1 MVFVIFSG
9 FLTGFRCGFR
19 WFSLVFVG
27 WRWLA
32 LGLQL
37 FYRAFAA
44 ISAFWNTVPGPVFVI
59 SPGFSGHSGPNMVAK
74 TIIFVI
80 FLGFFGTF
88 WHQHVTITMNS
99 ASVASP
105 ERAENLG
112 QMTKTNTQ
120 TDPFSGGSILVGFRP
135 LSLFCEDF
143 RFFWR
148 HFAFCDSIVGP
159 VFVIFPWFLQ
169 GVNNLAATGC

>member
-59 SPGFSGHSGPNMVAK
+59 LPGFLGHSGPNMVAK
-74 TIIFVI
+74 TLIFVI
-80 FLGFFGTF
+80 FPGFLGHSGTNM
-88 WHQHVTITMNS
+88 VTKTMNS

-120 TDPFSGGSILVGFRP
+120 TDPFWGAQFSLAFVHCPYFTRIFDSFGGMSRFATV
-135 LSLFCEDF
+135 LSA
-143 RFFWR
+143 RFSSFSR
-148 HFAFCDSIVGP
+148 GSCKV
-159 VFVIFPWFLQ
+159 L
-169 GVNNLAATGC
+169 TT